1 MDHPNINASSFFS
14 KRLDLKLTLGISIRP
29 ALCRRSNMYI
39 ENQTFDEERA
49 LYGIKMQLF
58 EIVFSMVLRMGRV
71 HLRNVKI

>member
-1 MDHPNINASSFFS
+1 
-14 KRLDLKLTLGISIRP
+14 
-29 ALCRRSNMYI
+29 MYI